1 MLPSYASN
9 SIFVEKTL
17 FALFMKVFLSFQ
29 GRFQEKLS
37 QKCLF
42 AQLCI
47 LAETMAPRLARLL
60 MSLLPLK
67 HLVLK
72 SPIKPYEGTLLMI
85 GMLHPISSVFR
96 LIWIPG

>member
-1 MLPSYASN
+1 MPLCLTLYFGRNN
-9 SIFVEKTL
+9 S
-17 FALFMKVFLSFQ
+17 ALL
-29 GRFQEKLS
+29 
-37 QKCLF
+37 
-42 AQLCI
+42 
-47 LAETMAPRLARLL
+47 PRLARLL
-60 MSLLPLK
+60 MSPLPLK